1 MSIGLPGAHGLA
13 VGLRPAQDRGADAH
27 LGGPGQS
34 ACAPAMARYLA
45 EAVPGANLHVIGLLQ
60 HASALRPELLQ
71 AQDEFLKSE
80 TRFH

>member
-34 ACAPAMARYLA
+34 AYAPAMARYLA
-45 EAVPGANLHVIGLLQ
+45 EAIPGANLHVMPGDGHLSIFYK
-60 HASALRPELLQ
+60 HAPDIQGTLV
-71 AQDEFLKSE
+71 AQP
-80 TRFH
+80 